1 MVRDTVNNL
10 EKKYYAI
17 PWIEIRKDDTRK
29 IKPDF
34 QLLWNTRKVY
44 KPPPQVIELS
54 QQYDDNGKRKW

>member
-17 PWIEIRKDDTRK
+17 PRIEIRKDDTRK

-34 QLLWNTRKVY
+34 QLL
-44 KPPPQVIELS
+44 
-54 QQYDDNGKRKW
+54 